1 MLKSFPWGLNGNTKT
16 ECCSDVFVNICMSDA
31 TTKAV
36 GKPRGQQR
44 NHDSMAEGQCFGAR
58 YWVEKFGIM
67 IRDYEQS
74 PVD

>member
-36 GKPRGQQR
+36 GKPRG
-44 NHDSMAEGQCFGAR
+44 
-58 YWVEKFGIM
+58 
-67 IRDYEQS
+67 
-74 PVD
+74 

>member
-44 NHDSMAEGQCFGAR
+44 NHGSMAEGQCFGAR